1 MMRENPNTMKTV
13 PIAIVPRAMALRS
26 QSVRAL
32 RAVMRNS
39 RSARGK
45 KFIGRC
51 GSKFFQPLAEE
62 KDENENRSNP
72 AGVSQPNAP
81 IKKMPRR
88 VPFARRIVFVF
99 AAQKKNLQGEK
110 KQSDRNGGCNTHG
123 ERIHVDQS
131 QTAKPRAIEQ

>member
-1 MMRENPNTMKTV
+1 
-13 PIAIVPRAMALRS
+13 
-26 QSVRAL
+26 
-32 RAVMRNS
+32 MRNS

-88 VPFARRIVFVF
+88 VPFARRIAFVF

-110 KQSDRNGGCNTHG
+110 KQSDRNGGCKTHG
-123 ERIHVDQS
+123 ENTNNDQNPNPKT
-131 QTAKPRAIEQ
+131 TANEQ

>member
-1 MMRENPNTMKTV
+1 
-13 PIAIVPRAMALRS
+13 
-26 QSVRAL
+26 
-32 RAVMRNS
+32 MRNS

-88 VPFARRIVFVF
+88 VPFARRIAFVF

-110 KQSDRNGGCNTHG
+110 KQSDRNGGCENH
-123 ERIHVDQS
+123 RQS
-131 QTAKPRAIEQ
+131 KQTQPKQKPKPSRPWQ

>member
-1 MMRENPNTMKTV
+1 
-13 PIAIVPRAMALRS
+13 
-26 QSVRAL
+26 
-32 RAVMRNS
+32 MRNS

-110 KQSDRNGGCNTHG
+110 KQSDRNGRSEEHTS
-123 ERIHVDQS
+123 ELQS
-131 QTAKPRAIEQ
+131 HHDLVCR